1 MPTSF
6 FSPSFAPIKGA
17 ATSETAPA
25 KNPLP
30 TDLSALAAP
39 AFASF
44 GFLKLQWKQKGE
56 TREKQT
62 NAKLNIYIRH
72 TAQLE
77 IDVATLHTFIY
88 SILLIVHVRLRAG
101 RGKHDHNNN
110 RIAEIYIIPS
120 NQMSGRVQRIDVVSV
135 NRS

>member
-44 GFLKLQWKQKGE
+44 GFLKLQWE
-56 TREKQT
+56 REGGDEGKA
-62 NAKLNIYIRH
+62 NECNIYIRH

-110 RIAEIYIIPS
+110 RIAEIYIIILS
-120 NQMSGRVQRIDVVSV
+120 NPMEVEYSV
-135 NRS
+135 LT

>member
-44 GFLKLQWKQKGE
+44 GFLKLQWE
-56 TREKQT
+56 REGGDEGKA
-62 NAKLNIYIRH
+62 NEYIRH

-77 IDVATLHTFIY
+77 IDVATLHAFIY
-88 SILLIVHVRLRAG
+88 SILLTVHVRLRAG

-110 RIAEIYIIPS
+110 RIAEIYIIILS
-120 NQMSGRVQRIDVVSV
+120 NPMEVEYSV
-135 NRS
+135 LT

>member
-62 NAKLNIYIRH
+62 ECKLNIRH

-110 RIAEIYIIPS
+110 RIAEIYIIILS
-120 NQMSGRVQRIDVVSV
+120 NPMEVEYSV
-135 NRS
+135 LT

>member
-44 GFLKLQWKQKGE
+44 GFLKLQWE
-56 TREKQT
+56 REGGDEGKANDRLQT
-62 NAKLNIYIRH
+62 EYIYIRH

-110 RIAEIYIIPS
+110 RIAEIYIIILS
-120 NQMSGRVQRIDVVSV
+120 NPMEVEYSV
-135 NRS
+135 LT

>member
-44 GFLKLQWKQKGE
+44 GFLKLQWE
-56 TREKQT
+56 REGGDEGKT
-62 NAKLNIYIRH
+62 NECILNILYIRH

-110 RIAEIYIIPS
+110 RIAEIYIIILS
-120 NQMSGRVQRIDVVSV
+120 NPMEVEYSV
-135 NRS
+135 LT

>member
-44 GFLKLQWKQKGE
+44 GFLKLQWE
-56 TREKQT
+56 REGGDEGKA
-62 NAKLNIYIRH
+62 NECKL

-110 RIAEIYIIPS
+110 RIAEIYIIILS
-120 NQMSGRVQRIDVVSV
+120 NPMEVEYSV
-135 NRS
+135 LT